1 MIHQTVFTVHRFQKF
16 TSILYSAVV
25 PSSNGMYLKE
35 LRCELCKFSLFARND
50 PSKSQPRPYR
60 MKHVSRTLVCV
71 VATSEA
77 WSLKFLSEEKAV

>member
-25 PSSNGMYLKE
+25 PSRNGMYLKE
-35 LRCELCKFSLFARND
+35 LRCELCNFLYLHEMILQSRSLALQDEACVSDFSL
-50 PSKSQPRPYR
+50 
-60 MKHVSRTLVCV
+60 CG
-71 VATSEA
+71 ATSEA